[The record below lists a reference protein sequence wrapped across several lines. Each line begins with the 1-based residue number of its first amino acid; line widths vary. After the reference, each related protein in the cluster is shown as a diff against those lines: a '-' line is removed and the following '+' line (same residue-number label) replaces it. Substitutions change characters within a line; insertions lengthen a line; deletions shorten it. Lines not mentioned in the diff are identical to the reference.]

1 MFSLEPYLPV
11 YPVASPQVKFDCSCI
26 FWTLVSF
33 CLMEAQFSM
42 FILYF
47 VSLVKIIFTFCRFKS
62 LGYFCS
68 SAFGFNCLGV
78 AH

>member
-11 YPVASPQVKFDCSCI
+11 YQVASPQVKGFDCSCI
-26 FWTLVSF
+26 FCTLVSF

-47 VSLVKIIFTFCRFKS
+47 VSLVKIIFTF
-62 LGYFCS
+62 
-68 SAFGFNCLGV
+68 
-78 AH
+78 